1 MKILRW
7 CWPLTVG
14 IAFIGCGKTEVP
26 VQSSGAGGPTHPTV
40 AQENKTHA
48 STPTD
53 DKDSFLPNGANIN
66 TPAKELP
73 VTVASAP
80 DVVVKEFLNAL
91 KTGNDGVTA
100 GLLTATARTETA
112 KHNLAV
118 QPPGTP
124 TAQYQV
130 TAAAIEPQ
138 DPTLAQVVCLWSETD
153 EQGKPRTDEVIW
165 VLKKEAEGW
174 RVCGMATKVPTRA
187 EPVLFNFENPPEM
200 MQLSDEIGQ
209 EMEKLAQNSAAQN
222 TPTGGPA
229 ALEAKAGSNQNKLR
243 N

>member
-1 MKILRW
+1 MKSLRW
-7 CWPLTVG
+7 CWPVFVGLTLV
-14 IAFIGCGKTEVP
+14 GCGSTSVP
-26 VQSSGAGGPTHPTV
+26 EQTNASGGPTHPTV

-53 DKDSFLPNGANIN
+53 DKDSYVPAGQSVNM
-66 TPAKELP
+66 PAKDLP
-73 VTVASAP
+73 VTVASTP
-80 DVVVKEFLNAL
+80 EVVVKEFLNAL

-130 TAAAIEPQ
+130 TAAAIEAQ
-138 DPTLAQVVCLWSETD
+138 DPSLAQVVCLWSETD
-153 EQGKPRTDEVIW
+153 EAGSPRTDEVIW
-165 VLKKEAEGW
+165 VLKKEVEGW
-174 RVCGMATKVPTRA
+174 RVCGMATKVPTRPD
-187 EPVLFNFENPPEM
+187 PVLFNFENPPEM

-209 EMEKLAQNSAAQN
+209 EMEKLAQNSAAQK
-222 TPTGGPA
+222 PTSEGPA
-229 ALEAKAGSNQNKLR
+229 ALEAKAGGNQNKLR